1 MTLKKIKTTKGSVIH
16 PSIQRTLKK
25 LGEDIQLAR
34 RSRDLSAQDMADRMG
49 VDRGTLR
56 RLEQGDP
63 GVSLNTVAMALSAL
77 NMLERLR
84 DLVDPSTDDIGLL
97 ASRRK
102 LPLRIS
108 KTRRKS
114 SPSSEFETQAPQE
127 GSPEPEGW

>member
-1 MTLKKIKTTKGSVIH
+1 
-16 PSIQRTLKK
+16 
-25 LGEDIQLAR
+25 
-34 RSRDLSAQDMADRMG
+34 MADRMG

-114 SPSSEFETQAPQE
+114 SPSSEFETQPPQE